1 MWIIDY
7 GLSTINLIMN
17 IALVTYFDEGKYTGE
32 GTNEDIRLLAYLTA
46 QGLQATFAVWNDAS
60 VTWGNYDAVVLK
72 SPWDYFD
79 KIAEFKVWLQQ
90 LAKEQVP
97 FLNPVSIVNWNL
109 DKKYLL
115 DIEQAGFSIVPTR
128 IIPQNSFFA
137 AEPFFEFWQTDTIL
151 IKPAISGG
159 AKNTFPIAASESA
172 RLNHQVKELVKTET
186 YLVQPFMPEIQTQ
199 GEWSLLFFNG
209 NFSHAVRKVPQR
221 GDFRV
226 QHFFGGE
233 ILLETPPPIIINYG
247 QELVQ
252 KFAPGCLY
260 ARVDGLESK
269 GEFKLME
276 LELIEPLLFLQQNE
290 ALYENYYQALKE
302 LLNI

>member
-1 MWIIDY
+1 
-7 GLSTINLIMN
+7 MN
-17 IALVTYFDEGKYTGE
+17 VALVTYSDEGKYTGE
-32 GTNEDIRLLAYLTA
+32 GTNEDTRLLAYLKA
-46 QGLQATFAVWNDAS
+46 KGLQVAYNVWNNAA
-60 VTWGNYDAVVLK
+60 VNWGSYEAVILK

-79 KIAEFKVWLQQ
+79 KVAEFKNWLQQ
-90 LAKEQVP
+90 LQKEQIKV
-97 FLNPVSIVNWNL
+97 LNPIDVVNWNL

-115 DIEQAGFSIVPTR
+115 DIEQAGFAIVPTR
-128 IIPQNSFFA
+128 IVPQNSFFA
-137 AEPFFEFWQTDTIL
+137 AEPFFELWQTNTIL

-159 AKNTFPIAASESA
+159 AKNTFPIPVAEVA
-172 RLNHQVKELVKTET
+172 RLNQQVNKLLKTET
-186 YLVQPFMPEIQTQ
+186 FLVQPFMPEIQTQ

-233 ILLETPPPIIINYG
+233 VLLEAPAPSIIKYG

-252 KFAPGCLY
+252 KFASGCLY
-260 ARVDGLESK
+260 ARVDGLESN

-290 ALYENYYQALKE
+290 ALYENYYQALKS
-302 LLNI
+302 LLYL